1 MEFIKSLQQYVSE
14 EISKSDVPTAP
25 SNLYDP
31 IRYIMDLGGKRM
43 RPVLTLLGHHLF
55 DDNYKESISA
65 ALSVELF
72 HNFTLVHDDIMDDA
86 PKRRSGVSVHRKW
99 NNNVAILSGDA
110 LLIMAYQ
117 KLQHVPRNVGKILAL
132 FNQTALEICEGQQR
146 DIAFEEMA
154 NVSIEDYKEMIRLKT
169 AVLLGCSLK
178 MGALIGGAPDEDAD
192 KIYTFGEHLGIAF
205 QLRDDHLDVYAKG
218 DEFGK
223 QIGGDIQANKK
234 TFLLLSALER
244 AKNGQKEA
252 LLATMEMDNPQEK
265 ISQVT
270 SIFDELEIASVS
282 AKEMEYHYNLAYQ
295 ALDDIKSV
303 PEERKIH
310 LRALGEYLMNR
321 EV

>member
-1 MEFIKSLQQYVSE
+1 MEFIKSLQQYVGE
-14 EISKSDVPTAP
+14 EIEKSNIPSSP
-25 SNLYDP
+25 SNLYEP
-31 IRYIMDLGGKRM
+31 IRYIMGLGGKRM

-55 DDNYKESISA
+55 DDHYQDSIAA

-86 PKRRSGVSVHRKW
+86 PKRRSGESVHRKW

-117 KLQHVPRNVGKILAL
+117 KLQNVPRNVGKILSL
-132 FNQTALEICEGQQR
+132 FNKTALEICEGQQR
-146 DIAFEEMA
+146 DIAFEKMED
-154 NVSIEDYKEMIRLKT
+154 VTIEAYKEMIRLKT

-178 MGALIGGAPDEDAD
+178 MGALIAGASDDDAD
-192 KIYTFGEHLGIAF
+192 NVYTFGEQLGIAF

-218 DEFGK
+218 EQFGK
-223 QIGGDIQANKK
+223 QVGGDIQANKK

-252 LLATMEMDNPQEK
+252 LLATMEMENPKEK
-265 ISQVT
+265 LSQVT
-270 SIFDELEIASVS
+270 SIFDDLNIAEVS
-282 AKEMEYHYNLAYQ
+282 AREMEHHYELAYS
-295 ALDDIKSV
+295 ALNDIKSV
-303 PEERKIH
+303 PEERKLH
-310 LRALGEYLMNR
+310 LKALGEYLMSR